1 MDELIIQDSVK
12 KKNKTDKLKN
22 FKGIKSPG
30 RPKGKGN
37 LIGRTVKQDMLAV
50 YERLGSAEGLYKW
63 TKRNPSNLSLFYRMV
78 ISLIPK
84 NLHIDSHVTH
94 SLSKLS
100 DEDLMDII
108 KRGEV
113 LAARGEVDDIV
124 DLVPDYNK

>member
-1 MDELIIQDSVK
+1 MNELITQDSVK
-12 KKNKTDKLKN
+12 KKNKRGNIEN

-63 TKRNPSNLSLFYRMV
+63 TKRNPSNLALFYRMV

-108 KRGEV
+108 KRGEG
-113 LAARGEVDDIV
+113 LAARGEIDDIV
-124 DLVPDYNK
+124 DLVPDYKG

>member
-12 KKNKTDKLKN
+12 KKNKRGNLAN

-100 DEDLMDII
+100 DQDLRDII
-108 KRGEV
+108 NRGEA
-113 LAARGEVDDIV
+113 LAARDEVDDIV
-124 DLVPDYNK
+124 DLVPDYKE

>member
-1 MDELIIQDSVK
+1 MNELTIQDSVK
-12 KKNKTDKLKN
+12 KKSKRGNIEN

-50 YERLGSAEGLYKW
+50 YERLGSAEGLWKW

-84 NLHIDSHVTH
+84 NLHIDSHITH

>member
-1 MDELIIQDSVK
+1 MSELIIQDGVK
-12 KKNKTDKLKN
+12 KKSKRGNLAN

-37 LIGRTVKQDMLAV
+37 LIGSTMKQDMKNV
-50 YERLGSAEGLYKW
+50 YDRLGSAEGLFKW
-63 TKRNPSNLSLFYRMV
+63 CKRNPSNLSLFYRMM

-84 NLHIDSHVTH
+84 NLHIDSHVAH

-100 DEDLMDII
+100 DEELMVII

-124 DLVPDYNK
+124 DLVPDYKE

>member
-1 MDELIIQDSVK
+1 MSELIIQDGAK
-12 KKNKTDKLKN
+12 KKNKRGNIEN

-100 DEDLMDII
+100 DEDLREII

-113 LAARGEVDDIV
+113 LAARDEVDDIV